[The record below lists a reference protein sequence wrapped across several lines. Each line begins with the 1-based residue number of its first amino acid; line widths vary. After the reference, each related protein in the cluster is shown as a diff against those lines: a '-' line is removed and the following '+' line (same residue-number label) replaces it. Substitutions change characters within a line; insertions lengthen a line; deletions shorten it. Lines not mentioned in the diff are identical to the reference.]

1 MSKMIPDLEGAFREF
16 VPTRDAI
23 LLELEEEA
31 RQENIP
37 IIGPVVGELLYILA
51 RAMQAGRI
59 LELGTATGYSA
70 IYLARACEETMGRLV
85 TLEKDEAMA
94 RRAQANFERAGL
106 ESRIEIEVGDALAEL
121 TKMKGPFDLVFV
133 DIDKEDYLP
142 VLSNCHRLLKRGGLL
157 LADNVGFK
165 GADDFNRA
173 ISDSPQ
179 WRPVH
184 LLSFLPLHS
193 PEKDGLCLAL
203 RV

>member
-1 MSKMIPDLEGAFREF
+1 MSRMIPDLEGAFRKF
-16 VPTRDAI
+16 VPARDDI

-51 RAMQAGRI
+51 RAIKAERI

-70 IYLARACEETMGRLV
+70 IYLARACQETMGKLV
-85 TLEKDEAMA
+85 TLEQDVAMA

-106 ESRIEIEVGDALAEL
+106 GSRVEVKVGDALGEME
-121 TKMKGPFDLVFV
+121 KMDGPFDFVFM

-142 VLSNCHRLLKRGGLL
+142 VLTLCHGLLRKGGLMVV
-157 LADNVGFK
+157 DNVGFQ
-165 GADDFNRA
+165 GAGDFNRA
-173 ISDSPQ
+173 ISESAQ
-179 WRPVH
+179 WETVH

>member
-1 MSKMIPDLEGAFREF
+1 MSRMIPDLEGAFRKF
-16 VPTRDAI
+16 VPARDDI

-51 RAMQAGRI
+51 RAIKAERI

-70 IYLARACEETMGRLV
+70 IYLAMACQETMGKLV
-85 TLEKDEAMA
+85 TLEQDVAMA

-106 ESRIEIEVGDALAEL
+106 GSRVEVKVGDALGEME
-121 TKMKGPFDLVFV
+121 KMDGPFDFVFM

-142 VLSNCHRLLKRGGLL
+142 VLTLCHGLLRKGGLMVV
-157 LADNVGFK
+157 DNVGFQ
-165 GADDFNRA
+165 GAGDFNRA
-173 ISDSPQ
+173 ISESAQ
-179 WRPVH
+179 WETVH